1 MRKNEEITLRVT
13 DLNNRGYGVGHL
25 ESAGS
30 PDDGITVFVGG
41 AVTGD
46 LVRAKVIKVAKEY
59 LVARVEEILSPSPYR
74 VENTCPAAGCGGCVS
89 RGITYAHER
98 ERKRDYVKAAFR
110 KAGLPEAEVEEVRST
125 GKISRY
131 RNKAE
136 YPVCVDKNGNVQAGF
151 YATATHRVVPIAD
164 CDLQPEAFGQIVRSL
179 CDFCN
184 AHGVSIYDE
193 KTGKGLLRHFYLR
206 TAQSG
211 GIMVCLVVNGKKL
224 PGEETLFGELQKR
237 FPQVVSL
244 YLNENNENTNVI
256 LGKNY
261 RLLGGEPYLTDTLC
275 GLRFQIAPGAFYQVN
290 HDACELLYGIAKE
303 KAGLTGRELLLD
315 LYCGIGTIGLSMSRE
330 AKEVL
335 GIEVVKEA
343 VDCANENAKRN
354 GVDNAKFEVGDA
366 GDPKNLLGWIA
377 ERQTDPKDTVVVIDP
392 PRKGTTPA
400 LIRALA
406 EAKIGKVV
414 YVSCNP
420 DTLARDCAIF
430 KEQGYIIGTVTPV
443 DLFPRTGHV
452 ETVILLSRKS
462 IDDFLESI

>member
-25 ESAGS
+25 ESAGT

-59 LVARVEEILSPSPYR
+59 LVARTEAVIEPSPHR
-74 VENTCPAAGCGGCVS
+74 VEDSCPASGCGGCVS
-89 RGITYAHER
+89 RSITYAHEL
-98 ERKRDYVKAAFR
+98 ERKRDYVKAAFC
-110 KAGLPEAEVEEVRST
+110 KAGLPDIAVEEVRST

-136 YPVCVDKNGNVQAGF
+136 YPVCRDQNGKIRAGF
-151 YATATHRVVPIAD
+151 YAAATHRVVPIAD
-164 CDLQPEAFGQIVRSL
+164 CDLQPEVFGKIVQFL

-184 AHGVSIYDE
+184 AHGVSVYDE
-193 KTGKGLLRHFYLR
+193 KTGNGLLRHFYLR

-211 GIMVCLVVNGKKL
+211 EIMVCLVVNGKKL

-244 YLNENNENTNVI
+244 YLNENKENTNVI
-256 LGKNY
+256 LGKDY
-261 RLLGGEPYLTDTLC
+261 RLLGGEPYLCDTLC
-275 GLRFQIAPGAFYQVN
+275 GLQFHISPGAFYQVN

-315 LYCGIGTIGLSMSRE
+315 LYCGIGTIGLSMADC
-330 AKEVL
+330 AKEVR
-335 GIEVVKEA
+335 GVEVVEEA
-343 VDCANENAKRN
+343 VDCANENARAN
-354 GVDNAKFEVGDA
+354 GIANASFTVGDA
-366 GDPKNLLGWIA
+366 GDPAGPLGKI
-377 ERQTDPKDTVVVIDP
+377 DPEKTVVVIDP
-392 PRKGTTPA
+392 PRKGTTPE
-400 LIRALA
+400 LIRAIA
-406 EAKIGKVV
+406 GAKVGKVV

-430 KEQGYIIGTVTPV
+430 RQVGYEIGTVTPV

-452 ETVILLSRKS
+452 ESVVEIKR
-462 IDDFLESI
+462 